1 MSVLN
6 VYLNLEIS
14 ISILDVKLIAGVCK
28 YEWEANSIRGK
39 LNTVHLVHYI
49 HRYFFTHFLCLH
61 N

>member
-14 ISILDVKLIAGVCK
+14 ISILDVKLIAGVWK
-28 YEWEANSIRGK
+28 YEWEANSIQGK
-39 LNTVHLVHYI
+39 LTVHLVHYI
-49 HRYFFTHFLCLH
+49 DTFYPLLCLL